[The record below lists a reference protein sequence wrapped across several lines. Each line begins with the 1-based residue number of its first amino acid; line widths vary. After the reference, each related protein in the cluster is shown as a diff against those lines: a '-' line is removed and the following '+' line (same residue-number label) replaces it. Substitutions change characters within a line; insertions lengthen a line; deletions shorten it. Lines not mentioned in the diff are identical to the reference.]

1 MCIQSYSYLTNYREY
16 TSSLIKTLILP
27 LNCKKLKLFF
37 QNEAPRIKPHP
48 KDHSQCSRRASVST
62 VSTVLWHE
70 PSQRIT
76 SYHMWYSQTS
86 VVMKSIINHE
96 NFSSTVVIIQNMVLP
111 LATTFDSLVFF
122 FQKNCK
128 SITHVAWKNRGIS
141 LSLFSESTAGY
152 YHPRVEWRHKS
163 CRLLCC
169 NWRQVL
175 DLRLNLIW
183 TFKRSI
189 FQHLLPLPVLP
200 SISFKM
206 ELHVCGT

>member
-96 NFSSTVVIIQNMVLP
+96 NFSSTVVIIRFSDQFGNTDVPIIQMIQ
-111 LATTFDSLVFF
+111 SL
-122 FQKNCK
+122 
-128 SITHVAWKNRGIS
+128 
-141 LSLFSESTAGY
+141 LFN
-152 YHPRVEWRHKS
+152 VWR
-163 CRLLCC
+163 
-169 NWRQVL
+169 
-175 DLRLNLIW
+175 
-183 TFKRSI
+183 
-189 FQHLLPLPVLP
+189 
-200 SISFKM
+200 SFI
-206 ELHVCGT
+206 LYSNIYFIIL